1 MIPQLGYAEVMLAV
15 IIPATLVASW
25 KDYRQHRVP
34 NWLNAA
40 IALTGLA
47 TQATFGGWAG
57 FENGLKGML
66 VAFGMLVLFWAVKG
80 MGAGD
85 VKFMAAI
92 GAWLG
97 PDMAA
102 SAVMIGALLGGAIA
116 IVMIIRRRRWRE
128 TSRNFQILAA
138 KALNPSMAFTEF
150 GSAKSLSGT
159 SALLPY
165 AIPLS
170 MGTLIVAIMV
180 YSGCWGIS

>member
-1 MIPQLGYAEVMLAV
+1 MPHWGYAEVMLAAIV
-15 IIPATLVASW
+15 PAALLASW
-25 KDYRQHRVP
+25 KDYREHRVP

-57 FENGLKGML
+57 LENGLKGML
-66 VAFGMLVLFWAVKG
+66 LAFGMLVLFWAIKG

-97 PDMAA
+97 PDMAVG
-102 SAVMIGALLGGAIA
+102 AVMVGALLGGLMA
-116 IVMIIRRRRWRE
+116 VGMIIRRRRWKE
-128 TSRNFQILAA
+128 TLSNFQILAA
-138 KALNPSMAFTEF
+138 KVTNTRMAFSDF
-150 GSAKSLSGT
+150 GSAKSLSGK

-170 MGTLIVAIMV
+170 MGTLIVAITA
-180 YSGCWGIS
+180 YSGWWERL